1 MAENRRNPIG
11 IELVRRGI
19 VTQNDIERAL
29 EYQRENHRQKN
40 RRYTKYIKY
49 WRQKCFNRNNRRYF
63 RRKRNYIKI
72 CRYYH

>member
-49 WRQKCFNRNNRRYF
+49 WR
-63 RRKRNYIKI
+63 
-72 CRYYH
+72 